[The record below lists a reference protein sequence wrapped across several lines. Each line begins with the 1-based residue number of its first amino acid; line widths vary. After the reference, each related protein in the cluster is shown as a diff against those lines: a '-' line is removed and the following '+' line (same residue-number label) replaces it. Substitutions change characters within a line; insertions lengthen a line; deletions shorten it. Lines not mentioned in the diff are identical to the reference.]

1 MGSKHEAAEDGQ
13 KNRGKR
19 GGLPRSVARDA
30 FRPLSRFLPPPQ
42 DELAT
47 FIARVN
53 PGVQLTQ
60 AQMDTV
66 LEEASALRV

>member
-1 MGSKHEAAEDGQ
+1 M
-13 KNRGKR
+13 GKR
-19 GGLPRSVARDA
+19 TVANAGGCRAQWRA
-30 FRPLSRFLPPPQ
+30 MRFDPCLVSSPPPQ

-47 FIARVN
+47 FITRVN

>member
-1 MGSKHEAAEDGQ
+1 M
-13 KNRGKR
+13 
-19 GGLPRSVARDA
+19 ARDA
-30 FRPLSRFLPPPQ
+30 FRPSLLFFPPQ

-47 FIARVN
+47 FITRVN

-66 LEEASALRV
+66 LEEASAVIV